1 MQVVQKKVV
10 LNLWVPFTG
19 RPQVLYMCDIMLYG
33 KLAMANGVIT
43 HKRPLDVPIWELLY
57 PSPLVCLA
65 LFLYGRQRNV
75 LASISSLGS

>member
-43 HKRPLDVPIWELLY
+43 HKRPLDVPIRELL
-57 PSPLVCLA
+57 
-65 LFLYGRQRNV
+65 
-75 LASISSLGS
+75 